1 MTSPSAAPT
10 GPLEPGTEAPDF
22 ALRSTPDQLL
32 SLSECRGRPVI
43 LAFYP
48 EDWSPVCSDQLG
60 LVKEP
65 LCAVSVRWDDASA
78 GRHHDDL
85 ARGV

>member
-32 SLSECRGRPVI
+32 SLSECRGPHALDRSE
-43 LAFYP
+43 LQNRRTAHQWAP
-48 EDWSPVCSDQLG
+48 EA
-60 LVKEP
+60 E
-65 LCAVSVRWDDASA
+65 R
-78 GRHHDDL
+78 R
-85 ARGV
+85 